1 MLPHWGAE
9 KVVNTEIVREEMVN
23 VISRAFDRDPVF
35 NWIVKQDH
43 RREERIR
50 HIIETSLKIVLPF
63 AEVYTTKEKKGFAL
77 WVPPYHHRP
86 SAAQTFNL
94 MKMFVQTSGPRRLM
108 EMLHLF
114 RSLQNQ
120 YPEEPFCHLLYLAV
134 DPEDQGKGM
143 GTSLL
148 LPVLAEC
155 STNNILAY
163 LENSNE
169 NNLSLYQ
176 KSGFCSF
183 NEWQLPKNGPTIWFM
198 KRDPS

>member
-1 MLPHWGAE
+1 
-9 KVVNTEIVREEMVN
+9 
-23 VISRAFDRDPVF
+23 
-35 NWIVKQDH
+35 
-43 RREERIR
+43 
-50 HIIETSLKIVLPF
+50 
-63 AEVYTTKEKKGFAL
+63 
-77 WVPPYHHRP
+77 
-86 SAAQTFNL
+86 
-94 MKMFVQTSGPRRLM
+94 M

-148 LPVLAEC
+148 LPVPAEC

>member
-1 MLPHWGAE
+1 MLPHWSAE
-9 KVVNTEIVREEMVN
+9 KVVNPEIVREEMVN